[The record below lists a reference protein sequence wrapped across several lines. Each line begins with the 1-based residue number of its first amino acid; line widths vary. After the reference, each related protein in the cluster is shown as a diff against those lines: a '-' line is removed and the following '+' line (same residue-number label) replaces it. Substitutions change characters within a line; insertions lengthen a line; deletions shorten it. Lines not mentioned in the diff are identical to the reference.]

1 MTKKVLIVDDE
12 QNIAIS
18 VEFLMRSEGFEVVVA
33 HDGEEGLARIRAH
46 RPDLVLLDVMMPKL
60 NGFEVC
66 AAVRADPS
74 LAGVRILML
83 TAKDR
88 AAEIEKGI
96 SLGADAY
103 IPKPFATSE
112 LVDKVKELLKEEVE

>member
-1 MTKKVLIVDDE
+1 MTKKILIVDDE

-18 VEFLMRSEGFEVVVA
+18 VEFLMHHEGFEVVVA
-33 HDGEEGLARIRAH
+33 HDGEEGLAQIRAH

-66 AAVRADPS
+66 KAVRADPT

-83 TAKDR
+83 TAKGR
-88 AAEIEKGI
+88 AAEIDKGI

-103 IPKPFATSE
+103 ISKPFATRE
-112 LVDKVKELLKEEVE
+112 LVAKVKELLGTEC